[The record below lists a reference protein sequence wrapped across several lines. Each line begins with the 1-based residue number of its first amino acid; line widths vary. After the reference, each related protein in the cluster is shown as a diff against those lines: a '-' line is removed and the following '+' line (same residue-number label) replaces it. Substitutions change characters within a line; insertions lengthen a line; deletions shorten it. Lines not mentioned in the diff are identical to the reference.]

1 MILPFHSLKAIEESD
16 TWWGSLVWI
25 LMLAA
30 LITIAMISSLL
41 CGPIDNTVAGVLTV
55 TDLSTQT
62 SHSGVHGRPKTT
74 AVIQH
79 KKEKKTMIPGF
90 PLSASMQLD

>member
-1 MILPFHSLKAIEESD
+1 
-16 TWWGSLVWI
+16 
-25 LMLAA
+25 
-30 LITIAMISSLL
+30 
-41 CGPIDNTVAGVLTV
+41 V

-79 KKEKKTMIPGF
+79 KKEKKNNDTGF
-90 PLSASMQLD
+90 SSLSVHAARLD